1 MGLLDSIKSVFGGG
15 ASSGRGTDC
24 VFIVDA
30 EKLADSRDGR
40 TGPVERFRAIQQLS
54 RFADR
59 EKVEII
65 AILAGRPLRE
75 VANGDSFNSVRVF
88 YVDEN
93 SSAAD
98 QIEKTLGSVS
108 GRKAVVITNDKQ
120 LDARLNGRGVSTLRV
135 STLRKA
141 FEGGNGDSNG
151 NGNRG
156 RDRGDRDQRR
166 ERRRGPRPD
175 RGDRGDR
182 QRPPQAQQEA
192 APNAEQ
198 PQAPKTDDGPG
209 DTVDG
214 LIDRV

>member
-141 FEGGNGDSNG
+141 FQKAATAIPTATEIVAVIVATAINDASAVAAPAPTVATVATVNV
-151 NGNRG
+151 
-156 RDRGDRDQRR
+156 
-166 ERRRGPRPD
+166 RRRLNRK
-175 RGDRGDR
+175 
-182 QRPPQAQQEA
+182 RPPT
-192 APNAEQ
+192 PNSRRPRKPTMVPA
-198 PQAPKTDDGPG
+198 TRW
-209 DTVDG
+209 TV
-214 LIDRV
+214 